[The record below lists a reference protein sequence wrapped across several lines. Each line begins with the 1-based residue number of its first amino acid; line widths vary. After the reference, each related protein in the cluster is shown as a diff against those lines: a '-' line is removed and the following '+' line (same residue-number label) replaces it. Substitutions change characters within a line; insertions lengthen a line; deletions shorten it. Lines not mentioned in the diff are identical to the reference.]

1 MGPGGGILIQTEGA
15 QSDVTIATGA
25 ITGGISVTMGQLTS
39 AGRNLSVTT
48 NGNVVGGIGLRTAGT
63 GTVDVTTNAPV
74 TGGIS
79 LRAGN
84 AANTSA
90 FTVNLNQ
97 SVAGDV
103 SLQNSGTGTTTVRT
117 GNITGGILTVNGGG
131 ANSSLVVDGNI
142 TRTGIA
148 DERFGSSLAEVNFGR
163 GGTNTATFNGAIFG
177 TFDTTA
183 TVLAPSTQFSNGLS
197 AGLGTTSANGSATL
211 NVNGSIAVTAIAQ
224 PGGAANVRGASLSS
238 GGIVPVDFNL
248 HGAVSATSISD
259 TASTV
264 IGIAAAQSG
273 VSTLR
278 LTAGGNVTATA
289 SAAGSD
295 ATGIAATAF
304 GSTNLPNTQAY
315 IIRANGDVTATS
327 DGVATGISLTR
338 GSAVNVG
345 PDRRVGRRGSRQQG
359 DGDRELDQRRG
370 DRRQWRLRQRRHQRG
385 HAVAAHRR
393 QCDRRTARRPAAT
406 ASSPSAAAPATS
418 RSTCWPACR
427 ARASVSAHRAPP
439 PATSSSRRAAML
451 PITGVTGITTSG
463 GTTTL
468 VNNGTITG
476 TGGTAVQFGGTND
489 VLAML
494 PGGGTFNGNVVGN
507 GSSILQLG
515 GTTAAAFDL
524 SKLGSGAQFSGF
536 SNLAIARGHELEF
549 CRQFRTLPEPST
561 STASST

>member
-1 MGPGGGILIQTEGA
+1 MFLVGTRSADHIRASGHSGCIQRPDTW
-15 QSDVTIATGA
+15 
-25 ITGGISVTMGQLTS
+25 LHP
-39 AGRNLSVTT
+39 
-48 NGNVVGGIGLRTAGT
+48 
-63 GTVDVTTNAPV
+63 NASPKCQ
-74 TGGIS
+74 IP
-79 LRAGN
+79 LAPRAP
-84 AANTSA
+84 S
-90 FTVNLNQ
+90 
-97 SVAGDV
+97 
-103 SLQNSGTGTTTVRT
+103 
-117 GNITGGILTVNGGG
+117 IH
-131 ANSSLVVDGNI
+131 
-142 TRTGIA
+142 
-148 DERFGSSLAEVNFGR
+148 
-163 GGTNTATFNGAIFG
+163 G

-211 NVNGSIAVTAIAQ
+211 NVNGSIAVTAIAK

-295 ATGIAATAF
+295 ATGIRSHCF
-304 GSTNLPNTQAY
+304 WPSTLPNTKAY

-327 DGVATGISLTR
+327 DGAATGISVTR
-338 GSAVNVG
+338 GSAVIAG
-345 PDRRVGRRGSRQQG
+345 
-359 DGDRELDQRRG
+359 
-370 DRRQWRLRQRRHQRG
+370 
-385 HAVAAHRR
+385 
-393 QCDRRTARRPAAT
+393 RTAGSGGADLVSKGTVT
-406 ASSPSAAAPATS
+406 ANSTSAAAIGVSGVFVNDATNAATLSLRTEGNVIANGIAAGSYGIFAQRGGTGDIKIDVLAGVQSTGVGIGTS
-418 RSTCWPACR
+418 RSTAGNVFIT
-427 ARASVSAHRAPP
+427 AGSN
-439 PATSSSRRAAML
+439 AA
-451 PITGVTGITTSG
+451 ITGVTGVTTSG

-515 GTTAAAFDL
+515 GTTAAAFDV
-524 SKLGSGAQFSGF
+524 SKLGSAAQYSGF
-536 SNLAIARGHELEF
+536 ANL
-549 CRQFRTLPEPST
+549 Q
-561 STASST
+561 